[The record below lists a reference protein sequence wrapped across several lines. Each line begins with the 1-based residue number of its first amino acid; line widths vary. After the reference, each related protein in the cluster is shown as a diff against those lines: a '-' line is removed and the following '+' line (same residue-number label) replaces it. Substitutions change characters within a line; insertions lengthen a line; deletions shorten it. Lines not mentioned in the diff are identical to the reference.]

1 MDSMRRR
8 RTQAGFSVKRVLAVV
23 LTIALLGFW
32 AVRHA
37 NFVLG
42 RALYLAFPADDTTYR
57 AAWPSLTGSISAK
70 DVVFPAAQG
79 SELKAFR
86 FDEVRVE
93 VPMGQYLRSAF
104 SRRGLLNAIT
114 EVRITLSGGRGE
126 YGMPFTGALGV
137 FGAASSA
144 PFEAD
149 GCAEDALWTSD
160 ELAQM
165 GLKPEP
171 TELVVTFKRE
181 QGRLSV
187 EQTQRTP
194 GVASVSYRGSMQ
206 MNDSYSLFSLRDGG
220 RNALL
225 GDSWSVRDEG
235 FVAARNRYCAG
246 KDKVTPEQFVQRHMA
261 AVQRLLAVAGLQANA
276 AMASAYRQF
285 ASQGGSLEFS
295 VDYDPP
301 LSAERYADDNLG
313 HWLGQM
319 RGRFSVDAKPQV
331 FGLEARPPQPLPEE
345 DEDAE
350 SGMTLVD
357 VLRAEGADP
366 LQQAATDAA
375 SSASSAV
382 PDGAVT
388 TPAAAPP
395 AAIAAAVPATATAP
409 AATGTAATAAPEP
422 TSSFLNDPPLPATAA
437 LKPAASAAAPAA
449 ATTAAPTTAAPTTA
463 GTAAKPAAAAPKSLV
478 VVPAADTT
486 VVSSAGRVAS
496 AEAAE
501 PAADTAVIAA
511 GTRVSYAQLGKMI
524 GQNARVH
531 LKTRPPM
538 QGQVVRE
545 DKGIVYLRRRLGSG
559 YAVLEID
566 PKAFDYAEAMQ

>member
-8 RTQAGFSVKRVLAVV
+8 RTQSGFSLKRVLGVV

-32 AVRHA
+32 TVRHA

-42 RALYLAFPADDTTYR
+42 RALYMAFPADDTTYR

-70 DVVFPAAQG
+70 DVVFPAEEG

-93 VPMGQYLRSAF
+93 VPMGQYLLSAF

-126 YGMPFTGALGV
+126 YGQPFTGALGV

-149 GCAEDALWTSD
+149 GCAEDALWTTD
-160 ELAQM
+160 ELSSM
-165 GLKPEP
+165 GLKPGP
-171 TELVVTFKRE
+171 TELIVEFKRE
-181 QGRLSV
+181 QGSLRV

-194 GVASVSYRGSMQ
+194 GVASVSYRGTLQ
-206 MNDSYSLFSLRDGG
+206 MNDNHSLFSLRDSG

-225 GDSWSVRDEG
+225 SDSWSLRDEG

-246 KDKVTPEQFVQRHMA
+246 KDKITPEQFVQRHIA
-261 AVQRLLAVAGLQANA
+261 AVQRLLAATGLQANE
-276 AMASAYRQF
+276 AMVTAYRQY
-285 ASQGGSLEFS
+285 ASRGGSLELG

-301 LSAERYADDNLG
+301 LAAERLADPDLG
-313 HWLGQM
+313 HWLAQM
-319 RGRFSVDAKPQV
+319 RGRFSVDAKPQA
-331 FGLEARPPQPLPEE
+331 FGLEARPPLPLPE
-345 DEDAE
+345 DDPDAE
-350 SGMTLVD
+350 SSMTLVD

-366 LQQAATDAA
+366 LQQAATDT
-375 SSASSAV
+375 SLSTSPVV
-382 PDGAVT
+382 PADVAT
-388 TPAAAPP
+388 TAAAAPP
-395 AAIAAAVPATATAP
+395 AVTTAASATATA
-409 AATGTAATAAPEP
+409 ATEP

-437 LKPAASAAAPAA
+437 LKPAATAATAPPAPTTARPAASKPAAAAPAA
-449 ATTAAPTTAAPTTA
+449 AAA
-463 GTAAKPAAAAPKSLV
+463 KSLV

-496 AEAAE
+496 AEAAA
-501 PAADTAVIAA
+501 PAADSAVIAA
-511 GTRVSYAQLGKMI
+511 GSRVSYAQLGKMV

>member
-1 MDSMRRR
+1 MDSMRGR
-8 RTQAGFSVKRVLAVV
+8 RTQAGFSLKRVLAVV

-42 RALYLAFPADDTTYR
+42 RALYMAFPADDTTYR

-70 DVVFPAAQG
+70 DVVFPAEQG

-149 GCAEDALWTSD
+149 GCAQDSIWTSD
-160 ELAQM
+160 ELTGM
-165 GLKPEP
+165 GLKPGP
-171 TELVVTFKRE
+171 TELVVEFKRE
-181 QGRLSV
+181 QGSLTI

-194 GVASVSYRGSMQ
+194 GVASVSYRGKVQ
-206 MNDSYSLFSLRDGG
+206 MNDNYSLFSLRDGG

-225 GDSWSVRDEG
+225 SDSWSVRDEG

-246 KDKVTPEQFVQRHMA
+246 KDKITPEQFVQRHVA
-261 AVQRLLAVAGLQANA
+261 AVQRLLAATGLQAND
-276 AMASAYRQF
+276 AMATAYRQF
-285 ASQGGSLEFS
+285 ASRGGSLEFS

-301 LSAERYADDNLG
+301 LAAERYADDNLG
-313 HWLGQM
+313 HWLAQM
-319 RGRFSVDAKPQV
+319 RGRFSVDAKPQT
-331 FGLEARPPQPLPEE
+331 FGLEARPPLPLPEGG
-345 DEDAE
+345 EDAE
-350 SGMTLVD
+350 SSMTLVD
-357 VLRAEGADP
+357 VLRAEGTDP
-366 LQQAATDAA
+366 LQLAAADA
-375 SSASSAV
+375 SLSTNSIV
-382 PDGAVT
+382 PAGT
-388 TPAAAPP
+388 AAAPAPELAALP
-395 AAIAAAVPATATAP
+395 AVAAPSAVTPPA
-409 AATGTAATAAPEP
+409 GTAATAPEP

-437 LKPAASAAAPAA
+437 LKPAAPVVAAAAPTPAPAA
-449 ATTAAPTTAAPTTA
+449 AKT
-463 GTAAKPAAAAPKSLV
+463 AAAAPKSLV

-501 PAADTAVIAA
+501 TPVDTAVIAA
-511 GTRVSYAQLGKMI
+511 GTRVTYAQLGKMI

-545 DKGIVYLRRRLGSG
+545 EKGVVYLRRRLGSG